1 MCEFCWDNHLTTPCT
16 PGPPRGNWSS
26 PFKVRR
32 ISVDSVNTSITI
44 YFTEVVCRSL
54 DRFCCVVAL

>member
-1 MCEFCWDNHLTTPCT
+1 MPLPHVAGYYYYYYPSLF

-26 PFKVRR
+26 PFKFRR

-54 DRFCCVVAL
+54 DRFC